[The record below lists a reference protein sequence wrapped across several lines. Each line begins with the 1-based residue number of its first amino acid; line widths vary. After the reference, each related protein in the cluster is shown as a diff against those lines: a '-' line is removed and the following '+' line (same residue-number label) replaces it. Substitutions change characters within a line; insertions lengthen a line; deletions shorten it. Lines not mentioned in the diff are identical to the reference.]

1 MDHVAGHDELAQS
14 FVKTDKDLIGGEDH
28 IFEAWGGS
36 DGLDLASSMFQ
47 SGMKSLPLLLRLG
60 VIDRGVPRH
69 VGIFLVDDV
78 EIGRGAQED
87 LFWHVC
93 WNGSE
98 EAVWRQGTEDE
109 IRHECR

>member
-1 MDHVAGHDELAQS
+1 
-14 FVKTDKDLIGGEDH
+14 
-28 IFEAWGGS
+28 
-36 DGLDLASSMFQ
+36 MFQ

-87 LFWHVC
+87 LFWHVAGMVARRQC
-93 WNGSE
+93 GGKARKTKFVMN
-98 EAVWRQGTEDE
+98 AVDSSRGTKPENRE
-109 IRHECR
+109 WH